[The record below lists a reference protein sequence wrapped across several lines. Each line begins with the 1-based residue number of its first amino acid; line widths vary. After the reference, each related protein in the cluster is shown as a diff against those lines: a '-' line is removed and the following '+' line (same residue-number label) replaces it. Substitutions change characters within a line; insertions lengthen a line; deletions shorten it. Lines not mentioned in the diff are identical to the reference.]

1 MFLFYALFSI
11 ILSIAFA
18 YSKVFVY
25 ICSVYMQFICSMQI
39 YAVFM
44 QYADI
49 CSIYAVYMKV
59 LEYFPFQKNAKNDK

>member
-1 MFLFYALFSI
+1 
-11 ILSIAFA
+11 
-18 YSKVFVY
+18 
-25 ICSVYMQFICSMQI
+25 MQI